1 MLKLALSNKVVNA
14 LAKKLITKFL
24 AKKIGVD
31 GKISIN
37 ELYAVEQEGRVKLK
51 IDAELDISS
60 DAVESLIDLF

>member
-14 LAKKLITKFL
+14 LAKKLIAKFL

-60 DAVESLIDLF
+60 DAIGSLIDLI